1 MIRTTG
7 EFYGFHDQVALRLVR
22 NNRLYYILTW
32 WFKPR
37 NWQYSI
43 EYCSQFDFSQSLS
56 NVPADISKTWII
68 TTAPASIT
76 VTCNSVQVL
85 WYEFVWDDNSNCLE
99 RLRST
104 VANRVIVTVTDTETM
119 DVYDGGK

>member
-7 EFYGFHDQVALRLVR
+7 EIYGLNQVALRLYH
-22 NNRLYYILTW
+22 NNGLYILTW
-32 WFKPR
+32 WFELR

-43 EYCSQFDFSQSLS
+43 EYCQMYFTGSLS
-56 NVPADISKTWII
+56 NVPDDIRKIWII

-85 WYEFVWDDNSNCLE
+85 QHEFVLDDNSDCLE

-104 VANRVIVTVTDTETM
+104 VANRVIVTVTNTATT